1 MKTHLL
7 ALVLS
12 VGSIGEALADDAAL
26 IEPTSLIWER
36 FLDGSSQDVASGAA
50 ILSSG
55 DIALVGTTGSGPGRD
70 KTGVGF
76 GSDIYDDA
84 WIVVTDP
91 SGRKRWDTVLG
102 GPSFD
107 GFNDV
112 ASLANGRLLCA
123 GHSSSDAGPGKFSRN
138 ISGSDVWVVCLDS
151 DGRHLWDKSYG
162 LGWTESGMSL
172 CVVDSQKVAVAGASD
187 GRGYLLLINPD
198 GGVIAQKF
206 YGPVVESISA
216 VRSAPDSSLFLCG
229 YTSRRELWVAKT
241 APGEVDLA
249 WSFVL
254 SSPHPTHGLSLV
266 ALRDGG
272 ALACGGSF
280 YASLEGGE
288 DGVGV
293 MVKLDAAGR
302 VVWQREYR
310 FGLKRNMVLGVAELN
325 GNGFVASGTFGSV
338 GSQKHFLARLGGDGQ
353 LLWKNVFSAG
363 TWGANCATLQ
373 CADGGFLVLGSSS
386 IPAFDMDIHLVKFAP
401 ELTAAQ
407 ADPPVLSVSP
417 RLGSH
422 LGQDGFHF
430 SLIGKPNHQYIT
442 ERTVDFLHWQPFTTN
457 TAFLTDTKLVD
468 PMAFGRPKSEYRTR
482 EVTP

>member
-7 ALVLS
+7 AFVLS
-12 VGSIGEALADDAAL
+12 VGSLGDALAIDAAL
-26 IEPTSLIWER
+26 IEPTSSVWER

-50 ILSSG
+50 ILPSG
-55 DIALVGTTGSGPGRD
+55 DLVVVGTTGSGPGRD

-76 GSDIYDDA
+76 GKSDA

-91 SGRKRWDTVLG
+91 SGRKRWDAVLG
-102 GPSFD
+102 GPDFD
-107 GFNDV
+107 GFSDV
-112 ASLANGRLLCA
+112 AYLSNGRLLCS
-123 GHSSSDAGPGKFSRN
+123 GSSSSDAGPGKFSRS
-138 ISGSDVWVVCLDS
+138 IFGSDFWLVCLDS
-151 DGRHLWDKSYG
+151 DGRHLWDKAYG
-162 LGWTESGMSL
+162 LGWTDYGLSL
-172 CVVDSQKVAVAGASD
+172 CVVDSQKVAVAGEND
-187 GRGYLLLINPD
+187 GRGFLMLINPD
-198 GGVIAQKF
+198 RGVIAQKSF
-206 YGPVVESISA
+206 WPVVERISK
-216 VRSAPDSSLFLCG
+216 VRSSQDGSLFLCG

-241 APGEVDLA
+241 TPGDVDLA

-254 SSPHPTHGLSLV
+254 SSPHQTHGLNLV

-280 YASLEGGE
+280 YTSLEGGE

-293 MVKLDAAGR
+293 LVKLDAAGR
-302 VVWQREYR
+302 VDWQREYR
-310 FGLKRNMVLGVAELN
+310 FGLERNMVLGVAELN
-325 GNGFVASGTFGSV
+325 GNGFVASGTFGSM
-338 GSQKHFLARLGGDGQ
+338 GKQKHFVARFAGDGQ

-363 TWGANCATLQ
+363 TWGGNSATLQ
-373 CADGGFLVLGSSS
+373 CADGGFLVLSSSS

-407 ADPPVLSVSP
+407 ADPPILSISP

-430 SLIGKPNHQYIT
+430 SLIGKPNHQYVT
-442 ERTVDFLHWQPFTTN
+442 ERTADLLHWQPFSTN
-457 TAFLTDTKLVD
+457 TASLTDTKLVD

-482 EVTP
+482 EVAP